1 MSELPVP
8 IRDALAEP
16 DDLAVERVLQGWRA
30 RRDARRIRTTVV
42 GAGAMAV
49 AAAVCFAVIA
59 RRPVPVGPLLRDD
72 GALPRAV
79 ESGAVARLLDR
90 SEVSVRGGRVVVL
103 GNTARSFETRLDGGR
118 ARFSVTPGGPR
129 RWSVTCEGVVVD
141 VTGTVFEVEREPTAV
156 RVSVERGAVR
166 VTSRRL
172 RGPRAV
178 TAGQWVRVPL
188 VDDAPRPPAATPA
201 PTVAVEPPAPLA
213 RTAPPAPSRP
223 TPAWRDLARQ
233 GAYDQAWQQLG
244 VGGVTRV
251 ERSSSAADLLELA
264 DVARLSGHPA
274 EAVSPLERVL
284 REHAGDPAAPL
295 AAFALGRLQLDALGR
310 PDRAAEALERA
321 LALGVARSLEDDV
334 RARLV
339 EALARSGRRD
349 AMRAAATEY
358 LRRFPDGRRAAAVRR
373 RLEAP

>member
-1 MSELPVP
+1 
-8 IRDALAEP
+8 
-16 DDLAVERVLQGWRA
+16 
-30 RRDARRIRTTVV
+30 
-42 GAGAMAV
+42 
-49 AAAVCFAVIA
+49 
-59 RRPVPVGPLLRDD
+59 
-72 GALPRAV
+72 
-79 ESGAVARLLDR
+79 
-90 SEVSVRGGRVVVL
+90 
-103 GNTARSFETRLDGGR
+103 
-118 ARFSVTPGGPR
+118 
-129 RWSVTCEGVVVD
+129 
-141 VTGTVFEVEREPTAV
+141 
-156 RVSVERGAVR
+156 
-166 VTSRRL
+166 
-172 RGPRAV
+172 
-178 TAGQWVRVPL
+178 
-188 VDDAPRPPAATPA
+188 
-201 PTVAVEPPAPLA
+201 
-213 RTAPPAPSRP
+213 
-223 TPAWRDLARQ
+223 
-233 GAYDQAWQQLG
+233 
-244 VGGVTRV
+244 VTRV